1 MGIWKK
7 KFSVRDNAERGE
19 AAEDLFAY
27 RKGVESEEE
36 VKKTKTP
43 DFTTGEDYDEV
54 KMGEYANES
63 KDQKKFREDN
73 PDNYNLNRMNFPGD
87 VLDRKAFDKYGLLCP
102 RCGGSLTPGHSC
114 E

>member
-7 KFSVRDNAERGE
+7 KFSVRDNAKRGK

-27 RKGVESEEE
+27 LKGVESQEE

-43 DFTTGEDYDEV
+43 DFKTGKDRDEV
-54 KMGEYANES
+54 KMGKYANES
-63 KDQKKFREDN
+63 KDQKNFRLDN
-73 PDNYNLNRMNFPGD
+73 PDKYNLHRMNFPD
-87 VLDRKAFDKYGLLCP
+87 DALDRNAFDKYGLCP
-102 RCGGSLTPGHSC
+102 RCGGPLTPGHDC